1 MCFPYWIIFVYLCS
15 LILFIIISILQI
27 CPSIA
32 ILIPGIVYFSNFNA
46 FLYLI
51 TVIIT
56 ALKSLPF
63 NFNIESSWCWPLL
76 IVFSH
81 KRHSCRSHFLGFF
94 FPGSYWVVIDHIL
107 EILEYCGNSGFCYIL
122 PKNINVILVGSNGRL
137 FFLHL

>member
-1 MCFPYWIIFVYLCS
+1 MIIFVYLCS

-27 CPSIA
+27 CPSID
-32 ILIPGIVYFSNFNA
+32 ILISGIVYFSNFNA

-76 IVFSH
+76 IAFSH
-81 KRHSCRSHFLGFF
+81 KCRSHFLVF
-94 FPGSYWVVIDHIL
+94 FPGSYCVVIDHVL
-107 EILEYCGNSGFCYIL
+107 EIWEYCGNSGFCYIL
-122 PKNINVILVGSNGRL
+122 PKNINVISVGLNCTL
-137 FFLHL
+137 FLAFVVG